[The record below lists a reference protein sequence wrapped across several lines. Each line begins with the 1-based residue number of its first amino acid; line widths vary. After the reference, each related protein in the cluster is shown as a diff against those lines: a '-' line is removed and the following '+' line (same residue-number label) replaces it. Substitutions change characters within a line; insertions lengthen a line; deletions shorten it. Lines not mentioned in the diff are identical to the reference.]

1 MVQKVGLQTND
12 DLGFSTQSSP
22 TIPNQTDSLGFSD
35 LSDTGKQGL
44 TTFDTT
50 FQDAYSQLDAIDKG
64 LDTPVGPQV
73 LYSRSTN
80 KMFVNGATFDADDY
94 QSALESRPFL
104 SRPPAKPPEDIP
116 DWQVITPD
124 SFTRYIRDIKN
135 PSTGTLASRN
145 LDIGIDNLKLLGG
158 RALQFYGAEETGQ
171 SIVNDALQ
179 DLYKNQPFQREF
191 TEIEFG
197 DEGSNG
203 AIDWFVANFAQQI
216 PNLAE
221 TILVGLAGAGIGG
234 VTGGANPFSAVGGA
248 VLSIMTKDT
257 YKKALRVAAEKYSKK
272 QPLTNGEKKLL
283 REATG
288 ISAAAFVKNPK
299 VLYGTTGGAALT
311 RKEFLKREAERIK
324 PVLEKAKTRD
334 KITGG
339 VGAVTL
345 SSQTMGI
352 GDIYGESIDTGD
364 PDRVAAA
371 LGSIPYAALEL
382 LPEFVL
388 AKKIFG
394 VNPKKLNQLGKDVAP
409 IAGVRS
415 TLVGAKDTAGR
426 VGSGF
431 TVGGALEGA
440 TELGQEGLLLS
451 LTGQISDA
459 ETAKRLVNS
468 FAAGFAV
475 GGPIGGLAGFK
486 KPNEP
491 TNILGSNEPEPKTT
505 KDKLP
510 ENPDDNSPIS
520 PKPTGPLQFT
530 RSGQPTPQPA
540 VRSRDLRRQ
549 SIVSSPAG
557 LSALPVGQQLLINQ
571 GRRAQQQEAAL
582 AEAARQEALFRE
594 QAVEAQRLAQER
606 LKKGRKK
613 KPAVKT
619 QPEQTATA
627 VQPTPTPAQ
636 PAVQQPVIRSR
647 DLRRQGAAALLAQPA
662 VQAQPEVENKTVEDF
677 TNELRQEYQ
686 AEQQIQPS
694 RQTTTQPA
702 VQPEENVI
710 PGTDDINSPNYVLKN
725 KKPIGQLNQQE
736 LIELRNRLNT
746 KGGKRTARE
755 SRDLQAV
762 LVQLPRLEATFKP
775 APTQEQ
781 IAGRVIRRG
790 EALRNRPK
798 QVLYQIPNTPQGE
811 INLARANSQLT
822 QRSYTL
828 EDNTI
833 IPAGTAFINL
843 EGTPKQHAQFK
854 KTLGKKI
861 KTTGKEAENAYQATV
876 LTPEQQ
882 ETERQRLVNEQQ
894 QLMED
899 NNAVQEQST
908 DEVAVQEPTRRSEG
922 VRERDQQAANVETT
936 QQGETQDQRATEET
950 GTTQVQKAPE
960 EQIDEQINREPIR
973 QSTNI
978 QREDNILDVWIKKY
992 NEFIPGVTFLNFNS
1006 LTDNAKQKFIDIVAK
1021 KGANNVTKLDL
1032 NKTIALHKEEL
1043 RSSQRFLERF
1053 LLAKNEFEST
1063 DNAKDMAESASELIT
1078 LALGVIDID
1087 TSSRTRTRAYNY
1099 IDKITNQSD
1108 PIDDRH
1114 LDVLDNA
1121 YVNFIALDVKKSAE
1135 SGKARWFQ
1143 FGLKRGHL
1151 FRDTD
1156 GTLNSD
1162 VFPSL
1167 TITRLPSIFKPKV
1180 KEVSK
1185 EPLLKKTQQE
1195 EVVGEEINQLNSTQS
1210 LERLEDMIDGLL
1222 QGRIFI
1228 ENKSSEK
1235 IREIEK
1241 LWTNVK
1247 REYPNA
1253 LIKRTGV
1260 TLKSYFTNKD
1270 KLKTR
1275 TDEDNL
1281 LVPSTLSA
1289 KERAEKQAAVERG
1302 RAAEREKENIVDDF
1316 DDINGNFFRADG
1328 TEIKGTVPI
1337 GKIKLIANQL
1347 LSKLQ
1352 VKPKLTVVKNAEDL
1366 QVKNP
1371 SLYKRA
1377 SAGRP
1382 KGDFGQLKAVGYS
1395 IGDQVIIFSD
1405 YAKTEEQVKFVV
1417 AHETL
1422 GHFGFKAFLPTKKLN
1437 KVLEEIYD
1445 NEGHVRA
1452 AANRKIEN
1460 GQEKFEAIEEVLAD
1474 NAASIDAH
1482 FINKLWNAVKNILN
1496 KLGVEFGDDMSRY
1509 LINQSRR
1516 NLFRGGQGVVNMKT
1530 LTSNLERLSEES
1542 VDGRYHVE
1550 TDRADLARN
1559 LLGFFGT
1566 TKRASKYDG
1575 FEGAVRGVSE
1585 FTDRLK
1591 KKFKNRDFR
1600 GAVGQA
1606 IEEVQS
1612 LDNVADRNEGLQKVF
1627 TLFQRQTAT
1636 VRQLQQEYERIASFS
1651 LAALFD
1657 KNTKFD
1663 SNPTT
1668 DEIEQAGELLAYG
1681 NAFKAQQITDE
1692 LIRQAKPLL
1701 NYETQ
1706 RGEVDM
1712 NVFEELSQIGIVS
1725 REEFIEG
1732 FNIDLKITE
1741 DTDIPGKFYKPDFEV
1756 TDRVYEIYSEQRQAI
1771 NKAAI
1776 DMLEAH
1782 IRNIESE
1789 RQDVIV
1795 NFREIVGNNNLNT
1808 ENMERGLEEITNKYI
1823 ELYQEGYT
1831 QEGSSISYN
1840 DESRNK
1846 AEGFLKEVN
1855 RAMHKSEKL
1864 NDWIRGEAGR
1874 KELEGEFSGPDYTS
1888 IIETLKE
1895 LNVVFQGQDQKAF
1908 SITNPIK
1915 DLYLLDEKNI
1925 GSEYRAKQTL
1935 MEGYVPFTR
1944 NGSLQVRVQAFD
1956 SSGNPVRMAANYN
1969 DSMPYYQMNDRD
1981 EAVTAQENINDSFG
1995 DNEFTVQDDEGNN
2008 ITVKLKAEI
2017 SDTPRSAP
2025 VATNLNLVEFNN
2037 MLRKIG
2043 NKITPEGRE
2052 QIIKDV
2058 TKATDRARKN
2068 LQKSF
2073 VPGWDKDVVTN
2084 IAQHLET
2091 ASHSAAKT
2099 YFRFKLGKILDNN
2112 NFFQGD
2118 IEKLRRLEADMLA
2131 EESKAKAGEL
2141 NEARLME
2148 AQRKYDAYAHMY
2160 KYSAPTGSRRVN
2172 IYSGRGVDRTKKTV
2186 ATLGRGNTFKDKA
2199 NELVSFYDNSRNIEQ
2214 NIEDTL
2220 SGARGSGLKTF
2231 TVVSQL
2237 GGSFATGIINLFS
2250 LMSHTIPYLS
2260 TYNSR
2265 NGYGGGFGLL
2275 RSSSYT
2281 FGAIRDMS
2289 DAYKQLSSRG
2299 QESLAKYGYTEKL
2312 AENTKEGKALRE
2324 KYNLKDDE
2332 AQVLFEATK
2341 QGVLQA
2347 AQFNSLV
2354 GTARG
2359 GFSNTRAASAVRT
2372 WMSIFSYTEQLN
2384 RRATFLAA
2392 YRLQRDR
2399 LMADNKQYGSNALPS
2414 QVIRDQAEAF
2424 AIKSVN
2430 KSQGEYGMFN
2440 RPQMARGNILQYIFM
2455 YKQFVIISV
2464 QLMRNLAPKEQAAM
2478 MGLLFLVGGLKGLP
2492 FGEDI
2497 MDLIDTLAQTFNIK
2511 MGTIDKEIVQA
2522 AEKLIPGSGKY
2533 ILRGALDQSGATIST
2548 RLGFGDIIPLTGAG
2562 RAGADPWRE
2571 FTNFLGPVYS
2581 AASQG
2586 LGTAAD
2592 TIQLTAETIGLK
2604 DETGLS
2610 FSSIL
2615 RNNPLGGIRG
2625 LTEASIYAADGRI
2638 TNKAGR
2644 VVSNDVSLGQIF
2656 WRALNFHPAE
2666 ASIQNDI
2673 IRMNKLTSAYAK
2685 TYKQGFIDRY
2695 IKARINNDGREI
2707 AKIMKQVNEFN
2718 RDYGQTEF
2726 KINNFMPSAI
2736 KAYDAF
2742 TMPAVERYRKF
2753 APKGIRPE
2761 IKELLDIYGYDEADL
2776 KNF

>member
-22 TIPNQTDSLGFSD
+22 TTLNQTDSLGFSD

-73 LYSRSTN
+73 LYSRSTK
-80 KMFVNGATFDADDY
+80 KMFVNGATFDVDDY
-94 QSALESRPFL
+94 QSALESKPFL
-104 SRPPAKPPEDIP
+104 SRPPAKPPEDVP

-124 SFTRYIRDIKN
+124 SFTRYIQDIKN

-145 LDIGIDNLKLLGG
+145 FDIGVDNLKLLGG

-171 SIVNDALQ
+171 GIVNNALQ

-221 TILVGLAGAGIGG
+221 TFLAFGVGAGIGG
-234 VTGGANPFSAVGGA
+234 VTGGANPLSAVGGA
-248 VLSIMTKDT
+248 VLTVMTKES
-257 YKKALRVAAEKYSKK
+257 YKKALRVAAEKYAKK

-288 ISAAAFVKNPK
+288 ISAAALVKNPK

-324 PVLEKAKTRD
+324 PVLEGAKKRD
-334 KITGG
+334 RITGG

-352 GDIYGESIDTGD
+352 GDIYGETIDAED
-364 PDRVAAA
+364 PDRMAAA

-382 LPEFVL
+382 LPEFFL
-388 AKKIFG
+388 ASRLFG
-394 VNPKKLNQLGKDVAP
+394 VNPKKLSQLGKDVAP

-415 TLVGAKDTAGR
+415 TLVGARDTAGR

-431 TVGGALEGA
+431 TVGGTLEGA
-440 TELGQEGLLLS
+440 TELGQESLLLG
-451 LTGQISDA
+451 LTGQMSDA

-475 GGPIGGLAGFK
+475 GGPIGGLSGFK

-491 TNILGSNEPEPKTT
+491 TNILSSNEPEPKTT
-505 KDKLP
+505 RDKLP

-549 SIVSSPAG
+549 SIVSTPAG

-582 AEAARQEALFRE
+582 AEAAQQEALFRE
-594 QAVEAQRLAQER
+594 QAVEAQRVAQER

-613 KPAVKT
+613 KPVAKT
-619 QPEQTATA
+619 QPEQTVTA
-627 VQPTPTPAQ
+627 VQPTPIPVQ
-636 PAVQQPVIRSR
+636 PAIQQPVTRSR

-662 VQAQPEVENKTVEDF
+662 IQTQPEVENKTVEDF
-677 TNELRQEYQ
+677 TNELRQEFKVGQ
-686 AEQQIQPS
+686 ETPTLDDT
-694 RQTTTQPA
+694 QTTPA
-702 VQPEENVI
+702 QPEENVI
-710 PGTDDINSPNYVLKN
+710 TGTDDINSVNYVLKN

-746 KGGKRTARE
+746 KGSKRTARE

-762 LVQLPRLEATFKP
+762 LIQLPRLEATFKP

-781 IAGRVIRRG
+781 IAGKVIRRG

-843 EGTPKQHAQFK
+843 EGTPKQHAQFR
-854 KTLGKKI
+854 KTLNKKI
-861 KTTGKEAENAYQATV
+861 KSTGKEAESAYQATT

-908 DEVAVQEPTRRSEG
+908 DEVVTEEPTRRSEG
-922 VRERDQQAANVETT
+922 VRERDQQPADVETT
-936 QQGETQDQRATEET
+936 QQGETQNQRTTEET

-978 QREDNILDVWIKKY
+978 QREDTILDVWIKKY
-992 NEFIPGVTFLNFNS
+992 GDFISGVTFLNFNS

-1043 RSSQRFLERF
+1043 RSSQKFLERF
-1053 LLAKNEFEST
+1053 LLAKNEFEAT

-1087 TSSRTRTRAYNY
+1087 TSSRTRRRAFDY

-1195 EVVGEEINQLNSTQS
+1195 EVAGEEINQLNPTQS
-1210 LERLEDMIDGLL
+1210 LEKLEDMIDGLL

-1228 ENKSSEK
+1228 ENQSSEK
-1235 IREIEK
+1235 IKEIEK
-1241 LWTNVK
+1241 LWTNAK
-1247 REYPNA
+1247 KEYPNG

-1260 TLKSYFTNKD
+1260 TFKSYFTNKD
-1270 KLKTR
+1270 RLKTR
-1275 TDEDNL
+1275 TDEDGL

-1289 KERAEKQAAVERG
+1289 KERAERQRAVEKG
-1302 RAAEREKENIVDDF
+1302 RAADREREGIIDNF
-1316 DDINGNFFRADG
+1316 DDPEGFAFRADG

-1452 AANRKIEN
+1452 AANRRIEN
-1460 GQEKFEAIEEVLAD
+1460 GQSKFEAIEEVLAD

-1482 FINKLWNAVKNILN
+1482 FINKLWNAVKNMLN

-1566 TKRASKYDG
+1566 TKRAGRYDG
-1575 FEGAVRGVSE
+1575 FQGSLRGVNE

-1591 KKFKNRDFR
+1591 GKFKNRDFF

-1663 SNPTT
+1663 SNPTKA
-1668 DEIEQAGELLAYG
+1668 ELEQAGELLAYG

-1706 RGEVDM
+1706 RGQIDM
-1712 NVFEELSQIGIVS
+1712 TVFEELAQIGTLS
-1725 REEFIEG
+1725 KEEFTEG

-1741 DTDIPGKFYKPDFEV
+1741 GTDIPGKFYKPDFEV

-1789 RQDVIV
+1789 RQDVIA
-1795 NFREIVGNNNLNT
+1795 NFREIAGNNNLNT

-1831 QEGSSISYN
+1831 QEGSTINYN
-1840 DESRNK
+1840 RESRLK
-1846 AEGFLKEVN
+1846 AEEFLREVN

-1864 NDWIRGEAGR
+1864 NDWIRGEAGT
-1874 KELEGEFSGPDYTS
+1874 KQFEGEFSGPDYTS

-1956 SSGNPVRMAANYN
+1956 LSGNPVRMAANYN
-1969 DSMPYYQMNDRD
+1969 DSMPYYQMNDRG
-1981 EAVTAQENINDSFG
+1981 EAVTTQENVNDSFG
-1995 DNEFTVQDDEGNN
+1995 DNEFTVQDEEGND

-2017 SDTPRSAP
+2017 SDTPSSAP

-2043 NKITPEGRE
+2043 NKITPEDLAGY
-2052 QIIKDV
+2052 
-2058 TKATDRARKN
+2058 TKAELRAR
-2068 LQKSF
+2068 
-2073 VPGWDKDVVTN
+2073 
-2084 IAQHLET
+2084 
-2091 ASHSAAKT
+2091 
-2099 YFRFKLGKILDNN
+2099 R
-2112 NFFQGD
+2112 
-2118 IEKLRRLEADMLA
+2118 
-2131 EESKAKAGEL
+2131 
-2141 NEARLME
+2141 
-2148 AQRKYDAYAHMY
+2148 
-2160 KYSAPTGSRRVN
+2160 
-2172 IYSGRGVDRTKKTV
+2172 
-2186 ATLGRGNTFKDKA
+2186 
-2199 NELVSFYDNSRNIEQ
+2199 
-2214 NIEDTL
+2214 
-2220 SGARGSGLKTF
+2220 
-2231 TVVSQL
+2231 
-2237 GGSFATGIINLFS
+2237 
-2250 LMSHTIPYLS
+2250 
-2260 TYNSR
+2260 
-2265 NGYGGGFGLL
+2265 
-2275 RSSSYT
+2275 
-2281 FGAIRDMS
+2281 
-2289 DAYKQLSSRG
+2289 
-2299 QESLAKYGYTEKL
+2299 
-2312 AENTKEGKALRE
+2312 
-2324 KYNLKDDE
+2324 
-2332 AQVLFEATK
+2332 
-2341 QGVLQA
+2341 
-2347 AQFNSLV
+2347 
-2354 GTARG
+2354 
-2359 GFSNTRAASAVRT
+2359 
-2372 WMSIFSYTEQLN
+2372 
-2384 RRATFLAA
+2384 
-2392 YRLQRDR
+2392 
-2399 LMADNKQYGSNALPS
+2399 
-2414 QVIRDQAEAF
+2414 
-2424 AIKSVN
+2424 
-2430 KSQGEYGMFN
+2430 
-2440 RPQMARGNILQYIFM
+2440 
-2455 YKQFVIISV
+2455 
-2464 QLMRNLAPKEQAAM
+2464 
-2478 MGLLFLVGGLKGLP
+2478 
-2492 FGEDI
+2492 
-2497 MDLIDTLAQTFNIK
+2497 
-2511 MGTIDKEIVQA
+2511 
-2522 AEKLIPGSGKY
+2522 
-2533 ILRGALDQSGATIST
+2533 
-2548 RLGFGDIIPLTGAG
+2548 
-2562 RAGADPWRE
+2562 
-2571 FTNFLGPVYS
+2571 
-2581 AASQG
+2581 
-2586 LGTAAD
+2586 
-2592 TIQLTAETIGLK
+2592 
-2604 DETGLS
+2604 
-2610 FSSIL
+2610 
-2615 RNNPLGGIRG
+2615 
-2625 LTEASIYAADGRI
+2625 
-2638 TNKAGR
+2638 
-2644 VVSNDVSLGQIF
+2644 
-2656 WRALNFHPAE
+2656 
-2666 ASIQNDI
+2666 
-2673 IRMNKLTSAYAK
+2673 
-2685 TYKQGFIDRY
+2685 
-2695 IKARINNDGREI
+2695 
-2707 AKIMKQVNEFN
+2707 
-2718 RDYGQTEF
+2718 
-2726 KINNFMPSAI
+2726 
-2736 KAYDAF
+2736 
-2742 TMPAVERYRKF
+2742 
-2753 APKGIRPE
+2753 
-2761 IKELLDIYGYDEADL
+2761 
-2776 KNF
+2776 